1 MTAIRAARGA
11 EAAAD
16 VALWRAGM
24 LAYGDALRWQR
35 ATAAALAAGRGPEA
49 VALLEHPPV
58 FTLGARG
65 RRDSL
70 LATPEDIAR
79 RGADLVATD
88 RGGDVTFHGPG
99 QLVAYPILDL
109 RRRGL
114 GAAAY
119 VRRLEDVA
127 IATLGAFGI
136 EAARAAGRPGA
147 WVGDAKIAAVGVR
160 VSRGVSRHG
169 LALNVSTDLSWFGR
183 IVPCGIAGAGVAS
196 MAGLLPDG
204 APPMRAVEDAMAAA
218 FGSVFAMRLA
228 EDASIGE
235 ATVGEGASAAEAEAA
250 RAR

>member
-1 MTAIRAARGA
+1 MTAIRDARDGI

-16 VALWRAGM
+16 VALWRAGVV
-24 LAYGDALRWQR
+24 AYGDALRWQR
-35 ATAAALAAGRGPEA
+35 AAAGALAAGRGPEA
-49 VALLEHPPV
+49 LAMLEHPPV

-70 LATPEDIAR
+70 LAAPEALAR
-79 RGADLVATD
+79 GGAELVATD

-119 VRRLEDVA
+119 VRRLEAVA

-136 EAARAAGRPGA
+136 EAARAEGRPGA

-169 LALNVSTDLSWFGR
+169 LALNVSTDLAWFGR

-204 APPMRAVEDAMAAA
+204 APPMRAVEDAMASA
-218 FGSVFAMRLA
+218 FERVFGMRLA
-228 EDASIGE
+228 EDASIAE
-235 ATVGEGASAAEAEAA
+235 AARIGAAPEAEAA
-250 RAR
+250 GAR

>member
-1 MTAIRAARGA
+1 MTAIGDARDGI

-16 VALWRAGM
+16 VALWRAGVV
-24 LAYGDALRWQR
+24 AYGDALRWQR
-35 ATAAALAAGRGPEA
+35 AAAEALAAGRGPEA
-49 VALLEHPPV
+49 LALLEHPPV

-70 LATPEDIAR
+70 LAAPEALAR
-79 RGADLVATD
+79 GGAELVATD

-109 RRRGL
+109 RRRGI

-119 VRRLEDVA
+119 VRRLEAVA

-136 EAARAAGRPGA
+136 EAARAEGRPGA

-169 LALNVSTDLSWFGR
+169 LALNVSTDLAWFGR

-204 APPMRAVEDAMAAA
+204 APPMRAVEDAMASA
-218 FGSVFAMRLA
+218 FERVFAMRLA
-228 EDASIGE
+228 EDASIAE
-235 ATVGEGASAAEAEAA
+235 AARGAPEAEAA
-250 RAR
+250 GAR